1 MVLRTPEDKIVVYCK
16 GADSILWPL
25 MKDTEYKDA
34 TEKNIQVNNFNFLT
48 TSKGIRR

>member
-1 MVLRTPEDKIVVYCK
+1 MTMVLRTPEDKIVVYCK

-34 TEKNIQVNNFNFLT
+34 TEKNIQVIPISIF
-48 TSKGIRR
+48 